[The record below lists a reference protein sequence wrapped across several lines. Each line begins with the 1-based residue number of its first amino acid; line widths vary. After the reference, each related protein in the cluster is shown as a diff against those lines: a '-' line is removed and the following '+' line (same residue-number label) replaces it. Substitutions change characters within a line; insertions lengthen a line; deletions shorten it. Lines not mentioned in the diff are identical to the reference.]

1 MIRYQIRN
9 EYGLSDPELFAATGE
24 EDDPEALLEGVAM
37 AGLVGVLRQL
47 GDLAEFAAEI
57 FHDLHEDVMATAS
70 RGHGLMLRL
79 QQLEAEFPAVE
90 KAIISQTDHSNYP
103 HDDGVNW
110 HANIQLKQNMI
121 TQGDMPRFILDSY
134 EECRGPPHLFTLDKF
149 DVAGAGASLKRYSD
163 PSFFKTEHTPNMLE
177 MDVSIENK
185 PRRVKKK
192 AIRWRKGAT
201 LESLLIANS
210 ESTNSTPKDRTSRK
224 VPPRTTK
231 LKSRH
236 PRSPDHKTISR
247 ICREHLLEVISSQQ
261 KIFSRYSGRQ
271 YHVKFRST
279 DSSETGELEN
289 FAIVQSSGKLELTK
303 IVPINDTMETI
314 SSSTDGSAYLE
325 VGAKKILGK
334 QHEPLEK
341 KGMVPDSGKL
351 QDCPTFQVGESNHSS
366 HSGHGEKCISA
377 GVPADQDADGCRPD
391 DICSDQDN
399 FIDASNNMDSEG
411 EADPEIET
419 EFNPSAN
426 MEQIEL
432 KCESKEGEDALYV
445 ESPEVGPAIDSSPG
459 FNRSCNVGEPTCTDL
474 PSDSASPSMSAT
486 NGPGSDSQSGRQLNA
501 VDWTKDE
508 ETFDG
513 ENLMDVSSSSSVAS
527 DNADLQANE
536 DLYGC
541 ELHDLQSNEDLYG
554 CQQHQEEVYH
564 YQSGDHAAVIHTSD
578 HPPKTSS
585 GLDGMAI
592 GSNDHTDKMYHS
604 LEHGQDAVLDDTSM
618 VLSKPNNF
626 SEDNDKLSFG
636 IADDSFLHRTQP
648 NQEEIQEMEKELEQG
663 GSLDMDTSPSILAP
677 LPDKDHLMSHVEMD
691 KDNVTV
697 PEEMAAG
704 TAPTGLDPDGN
715 HDHQDGIAPEHSGTS
730 NNLTYEDEIAE
741 DMHLVLLPDDGLSTP
756 FSKDVSEDNQIVVL
770 EGGASTSPNTHK
782 EDSAQA
788 SAMARDFSD
797 VQEFPVVIQGV
808 PSEEET
814 EAHSG
819 PVEIG
824 VDVAPSTSSVCDN
837 SSSCVE
843 QHSLTEM
850 EDIAEDGKVVVAEE
864 STTSSFAEDVVPP
877 KEFID
882 DAIYAE
888 DVVPP
893 KEFIDDAIYT
903 EKTEVLVTNSTE
915 ETSRHDLQLQHSSP
929 LREGLETV
937 EATDR
942 NLGELDASRE
952 YISKERILQTD
963 NVPPPSEIE
972 PTGEKCSDQD
982 EFLSSAHFPVESDYQ
997 EELLEAASH
1006 NAEVLSERDLD
1017 KDGAVSLKSN
1027 TVGKQPEDV
1036 DQDLAWGMPDQ
1047 DSTSTNPFMD
1057 PAYMPS
1063 HTQNYPSPSVSC
1075 QPCFPE
1081 EQDSLSE
1088 LLIQHENMGAA
1099 ADSLWEP
1106 ATPPDEA
1113 PLPSEVMT
1121 EEDFRSL
1128 CREYH
1133 EIDFSA
1139 ATEGCHSEP
1148 ASDSNNISNAF
1159 MVSESDFPSS
1169 VSALPMKL
1177 DQEACVHSKFGSHC
1191 AECSSI
1197 MDIQGAT
1204 SMTFSGQ
1211 EDLKD
1216 EEPGGDSHLN
1226 SQASL
1231 SDNRSSELDLLS
1243 VPVDLQQK
1251 QQFLSGVDSHS
1262 SSPLSDKQKTGE
1274 GSCFPSS
1281 DVEVKQDPEM
1291 HADLAPHSSINE
1303 NVDELDVAAVPGE
1316 PEIGVRV
1323 VDEYDN
1329 QDIPCCSTSEK
1340 DDALM
1345 DKPVLVQGSE
1355 VCAFDK
1361 FDSPIVPSSSIDE
1374 IEDNLEVSAL
1384 GTSFLAEQESECCTS
1399 GEHDSQIILSPLLDE
1414 IDELDGPSL
1423 SNATILDQES
1433 EVCVPSGLDS
1443 RTAPCSTDE
1452 NIHELDRPP
1461 SSSSVLVDPESED
1474 HVWDECDSLVTLCS
1488 WVKDRTDESEDPQTN
1503 HVFPEELWEEAP
1515 SPILDFQVALC
1526 SLNDDKVFE
1535 TEGPPSCNGRV
1546 ESEKESDCSV
1556 EFDSQTAPCSS
1567 YSPVLAD
1574 TRALTSTPVTPS
1586 NEKTCQ
1592 LSLGP
1597 PSAVQFQNDSYE
1609 DPQAQAPPPL
1619 PPLQWRL
1626 GRPRLG
1632 LLSRKSSMLEPARS
1646 IDPVLPAS
1654 SQDMDIRLCL
1664 LDQTDRPT
1672 EPVSSQAIKED
1683 TYRSSLLDD
1692 NDQNLEFGRM
1702 LTGVTVTGVA
1712 RTEHSEVLENIK
1724 GPGYICSSATG
1735 VNGSLDA
1742 GVISATADEEHLD
1755 DSGVTHETSL
1765 YSPDPQFR
1773 LPTDEQQ
1780 EPQLCILSSDT
1791 QETSVH
1797 PSHMRPAASEND
1809 KLTDAAGVMENT
1821 STKGHDSENRCYRQP
1836 QHVELFSETS
1846 DYEEHIT
1853 NASVEGVKH
1862 QSGAS
1867 EALSDTAK
1875 HSAPGTLLKEGT
1887 IKGSQILQ
1895 EQNVGSSE
1903 ENQSGGPF
1911 PSSEPMAPQEF
1922 PRDEYNLE
1930 RENRHQPINPGPLVA
1945 CPGDKNNFSGIDEAN
1960 FAHAEQP
1967 PVMGWTVGPQMI
1979 HPKYGISVEE
1989 SQFEPDITENHLIKK
2004 PISIKNIPRNP
2015 LVDAVAAHD
2024 RSSMRKVSELAP
2036 SADKPKPNERN
2047 MLLEQIRN
2055 KTFNL
2060 KPVAPAHP
2068 TAMRSP
2074 ARADT
2079 RNLKVAA
2086 IIEKANAIRQ
2096 AVGSDDEDADSWS
2109 DA

>member
-9 EYGLSDPELFAATGE
+9 EYGQSDPELFATPGE

-70 RGHGLMLRL
+70 RGHSLMLRL

-90 KAIISQTDHSNYP
+90 KAIISQTDPTNYP
-103 HDDGVNW
+103 HDDGVDW
-110 HANIQLKQNMI
+110 HANLQLKHNMI

-163 PSFFKTEHTPNMLE
+163 PSFFKTEHISNMLG
-177 MDVSIENK
+177 MDVSIEKK

-210 ESTNSTPKDRTSRK
+210 ESNTTPKDRTSRK

-279 DSSETGELEN
+279 DSSETGDMEN
-289 FAIVQSSGKLELTK
+289 FGTIVQSSGKLELTK

-314 SSSTDGSAYLE
+314 SAPADGSAYLE
-325 VGAKKILGK
+325 VGDKKITGK

-341 KGMVPDSGKL
+341 GGMIPDSGEL
-351 QDCPTFQVGESNHSS
+351 QDRPHFQVGKSNHSS
-366 HSGHGEKCISA
+366 HSEHEEKCVLA

-391 DICSDQDN
+391 DICSGQDN
-399 FIDASNNMDSEG
+399 FIDAPNNMDSEG

-419 EFNPSAN
+419 EFDPSADMKRIQMN
-426 MEQIEL
+426 HD
-432 KCESKEGEDALYV
+432 SKEGEDALYA

-459 FNRSCNVGEPTCTDL
+459 FNGSCNVGEPTCMDL
-474 PSDSASPSMSAT
+474 PSDSAPPTVSAT
-486 NGPGSDSQSGRQLNA
+486 NGPSSGSQSGKQLNG

-508 ETFDG
+508 ETFDD
-513 ENLMDVSSSSSVAS
+513 EDLMDVSSSSSVAS
-527 DNADLQANE
+527 DSADLQANE

-541 ELHDLQSNEDLYG
+541 EQHDLQSNEDLYG
-554 CQQHQEEVYH
+554 YQQHQEEVYH
-564 YQSGDHAAVIHTSD
+564 YQGGDHAAVTYTSD
-578 HPPKTSS
+578 KHSPKTYS
-585 GLDGMAI
+585 GMDGLAI
-592 GSNDHTDKMYHS
+592 GSNDHTDKVYHS
-604 LEHGQDAVLDDTSM
+604 LEHGQDVLLDDTSM
-618 VLSKPNNF
+618 VLSKPNDV
-626 SEDNDKLSFG
+626 SEDKDKLSFE
-636 IADDSFLHRTQP
+636 IADDLFLHRTQP

-663 GSLDMDTSPSILAP
+663 GSLDTDTSPSIIASW
-677 LPDKDHLMSHVEMD
+677 PDKDHVMNDVETD
-691 KDNVTV
+691 KNNATV
-697 PEEMAAG
+697 PEEIAVG
-704 TAPTGLDPDGN
+704 TARTGLDPVGN
-715 HDHQDGIAPEHSGTS
+715 NDHQDGIAPEHHLPYES
-730 NNLTYEDEIAE
+730 NDDEIAD
-741 DMHLVLLPDDGLSTP
+741 DMHSLPDDGLSTP
-756 FSKDVSEDNQIVVL
+756 FNKDGAEDNKINVL
-770 EGGASTSPNTHK
+770 EGGACAATLNTHK
-782 EDSAQA
+782 EDSVQA
-788 SAMARDFSD
+788 SSMSRDFSD

-808 PSEEET
+808 PSQEET
-814 EAHSG
+814 EAHAG

-824 VDVAPSTSSVCDN
+824 VLVAPSISSLCDN
-837 SSSCVE
+837 SSSSVE
-843 QHSLTEM
+843 QQSLTEM
-850 EDIAEDGKVVVAEE
+850 EDIAEDGKVVAAEE
-864 STTSSFAEDVVPP
+864 STTSRFAEDVVPP
-877 KEFID
+877 KEFIN
-882 DAIYAE
+882 
-888 DVVPP
+888 
-893 KEFIDDAIYT
+893 DAIYT
-903 EKTEVLVTNSTE
+903 EKTEVLATNSTE
-915 ETSRHDLQLQHSSP
+915 ETSRHNLQLQHSSP

-937 EATDR
+937 DATDR
-942 NLGELDASRE
+942 NLGEVDASRK

-963 NVPPPSEIE
+963 NIPPPNEIE

-982 EFLSSAHFPVESDYQ
+982 EFLSPAHFPVESDYQ
-997 EELLEAASH
+997 EELLEEDSH
-1006 NAEVLSERDLD
+1006 NAEVLSLCDLD
-1017 KDGAVSLKSN
+1017 NDGALSLKSN
-1027 TVGKQPEDV
+1027 IVGKQPEDA
-1036 DQDLAWGMPDQ
+1036 DQDFAWGMPDQ
-1047 DSTSTNPFMD
+1047 DSTTTNPFMD

-1081 EQDSLSE
+1081 EQDFLSE

-1113 PLPSEVMT
+1113 PLSSEVMT
-1121 EEDFRSL
+1121 EEDFRSF

-1139 ATEGCHSEP
+1139 AAEGCHSEP

-1159 MVSESDFPSS
+1159 LVSESDFPSS

-1177 DQEACVHSKFGSHC
+1177 DQEASHF
-1191 AECSSI
+1191 AECSST
-1197 MDIQGAT
+1197 MDIQGAA
-1204 SMTFSGQ
+1204 SMTFSAK
-1211 EDLKD
+1211 EDLRD
-1216 EEPGGDSHLN
+1216 EAPGVESHLK
-1226 SQASL
+1226 SQASF
-1231 SDNRSSELDLLS
+1231 SDNRSSELDMLS
-1243 VPVDLQQK
+1243 VPVDLQQE
-1251 QQFLSGVDSHS
+1251 QHFLSEVGSHS
-1262 SSPLSDKQKTGE
+1262 SSPLSDKEKTDE

-1281 DVEVKQDPEM
+1281 VIEVKQDPEM
-1291 HADLAPHSSINE
+1291 HANLAPHSSINE
-1303 NVDELDVAAVPGE
+1303 NVDGLDVVVPVGQGV
-1316 PEIGVRV
+1316 GVRV
-1323 VDEYDN
+1323 VDEYDS

-1345 DKPVLVQGSE
+1345 GKPLLVQGSE
-1355 VCAFDK
+1355 VCAFDE
-1361 FDSPIVPSSSIDE
+1361 FDSPIVPSSSVDE

-1384 GTSFLAEQESECCTS
+1384 GTSFVAEQESECCTS

-1414 IDELDGPSL
+1414 KIDEVDGPSL
-1423 SNATILDQES
+1423 RNATIQDQKS

-1443 RTAPCSTDE
+1443 RIPPCLTDE
-1452 NIHELDRPP
+1452 NIHELDRP
-1461 SSSSVLVDPESED
+1461 SLSSSVLVDPESED
-1474 HVWDECDSLVTLCS
+1474 HVLGECDSQVTLCS
-1488 WVKDRTDESEDPQTN
+1488 WVKDRTDESECPQTN

-1515 SPILDFQVALC
+1515 SPDLDFQVALC
-1526 SLNDDKVFE
+1526 SLNDGKVSE
-1535 TEGPPSCNGRV
+1535 AEGPLSCNGRV
-1546 ESEKESDCSV
+1546 ESEKESDCSI

-1574 TRALTSTPVTPS
+1574 TRALTSTPVVPS
-1586 NEKTCQ
+1586 NEKMCQ

-1597 PSAVQFQNDSYE
+1597 SPAVQFQNDSYE

-1632 LLSRKSSMLEPARS
+1632 LLSRKSSMPEPARS
-1646 IDPVLPAS
+1646 IDPVLLAS
-1654 SQDMDIRLCL
+1654 SEDMNIWLGL
-1664 LDQTDRPT
+1664 LDRTDRLT
-1672 EPVSSQAIKED
+1672 DPVSSQAIKEG
-1683 TYRSSLLDD
+1683 THQSSLLDD

-1702 LTGVTVTGVA
+1702 STSITVTSVA
-1712 RTEHSEVLENIK
+1712 RTEQSEASENINR
-1724 GPGYICSSATG
+1724 PEHICSSTTE

-1742 GVISATADEEHLD
+1742 GVTSATADEEHLD
-1755 DSGVTHETSL
+1755 DSGVTHETAL
-1765 YSPDPQFR
+1765 YSDPQFR

-1780 EPQLCILSSDT
+1780 EPELCILSR
-1791 QETSVH
+1791 ETSVH
-1797 PSHMRPAASEND
+1797 PSHMHPAESEND
-1809 KLTDAAGVMENT
+1809 KLTDAAGGMEST
-1821 STKGHDSENRCYRQP
+1821 STKRHDSENRCYQQS
-1836 QHVELFSETS
+1836 QHIELFSETS

-1853 NASVEGVKH
+1853 NASVDGAKH

-1867 EALSDTAK
+1867 EALSDTEK
-1875 HSAPGTLLKEGT
+1875 HSAPGTLLKEGDS
-1887 IKGSQILQ
+1887 KGSQILQ

-1911 PSSEPMAPQEF
+1911 PSSESIAPQ
-1922 PRDEYNLE
+1922 DYLHDQYGLE
-1930 RENRHQPINPGPLVA
+1930 RENRHQPSNTGPLVA
-1945 CPGDKNNFSGIDEAN
+1945 WPGGRNNFSSGLVEAN
-1960 FAHAEQP
+1960 LTHAEQP

-1989 SQFEPDITENHLIKK
+1989 SQFEPDITENHLTKK

-2036 SADKPKPNERN
+2036 SADKPKPIERN
-2047 MLLEQIRN
+2047 LLLEQIRN

-2068 TAMRSP
+2068 TTMRSP